1 MKRLLSV
8 LVIALLLFSSFSQ
21 VQPATVNDGRDHS
34 VTVGFGNSGEP
45 EAFEDVDIP

>member
-8 LVIALLLFSSFSQ
+8 LVIALLLFSSFGQ
-21 VQPATVNDGRDHS
+21 VAPAAASDERDHS